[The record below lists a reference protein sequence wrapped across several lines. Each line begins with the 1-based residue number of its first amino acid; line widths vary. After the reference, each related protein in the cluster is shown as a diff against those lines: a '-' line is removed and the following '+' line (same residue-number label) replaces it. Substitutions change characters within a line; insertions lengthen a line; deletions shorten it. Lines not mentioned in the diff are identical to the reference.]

1 MDTAYY
7 IFYQVAMAASLLIT
21 SLIALLT
28 VRRRQVPGASA
39 MIALAAATFIW
50 TAGFLL
56 EANSA
61 TLERQLFFNN
71 IGYIGS
77 MSVPVALFFFAMHYT
92 TDSRRITGWR
102 VLAFCVVPLLTV
114 ILVWTNNYHNLM
126 WYDEHL
132 STSGPFTVTVKTYGP
147 FFWIMLVYNY
157 MLILGASII
166 LIRRLF
172 TGARLYTGQAISL
185 IIAVS
190 LPWIWNFIYVFD
202 LLSLPR
208 KDLTPVMFAISGLFI
223 ILGLMR
229 FQLLA
234 AVPFARRFLIEHLND
249 GVLAFDMRNRLLEAN
264 RVALTLF
271 GLDKKIIGS
280 KINADSPLKAMT
292 DRFLP
297 ELTESIE
304 LPLTKGNEERIYE
317 LETVPMYD
325 DHNRQVGWMAVLH
338 DITERKRR
346 ELEYRTIIQ
355 TTADGFWLTDM
366 QGRILDVNTAYCHMV
381 GYSRDELLQ
390 MTISDIDA
398 VENPEITGIHIERII
413 HEGKDHFETRHRH
426 KDGTLVDV
434 DVSVNY
440 IEISGGRMVIF
451 IRDITE
457 RKKMQEQLIAQ
468 DRLVSIGQLTAG
480 VAHELNNPLTGVI
493 GFSELL
499 LEKDLPADI
508 IADINIIHS
517 EAERAARI
525 VDNLLTFSRKHRE
538 EKTLT
543 DVNEVIEKTLLL
555 RTSEQKLKNIKTITR
570 LANDLPQIAAN
581 ALQLQQVFLNIIV
594 NAEFFMLEAH
604 RKGMLIITTEM
615 KDDFIR
621 IAFADDGPGIPPE
634 NLKHVFNPFF
644 TTKPVG
650 KGTGLGLSICHGI
663 ISEHGGSIRAESKPG
678 EGTTIIVELPVNPT
692 SSKENAE
699 LS

>member
-1 MDTAYY
+1 M
-7 IFYQVAMAASLLIT
+7 IVSLLIT
-21 SLIALLT
+21 TLIVILT

-39 MIALAAATFIW
+39 MISLGIATFIW

-56 EANSA
+56 EANST

-77 MSVPVALFFFAMHYT
+77 TAVPVALFFFALNYT
-92 TDSRRITGWR
+92 TDNRRNSVWR
-102 VLAFCVVPLLTV
+102 VLAFCVIPLLSL
-114 ILVWTNNYHNLM
+114 ILVWTNKYHNMM

-132 STSGPFTVTVKTYGP
+132 AESGPFTVTVKTYGL

-157 MLILGASII
+157 MLVLGASII

-190 LPWIWNFIYVFD
+190 LPWIWNAIYVFHI
-202 LLSLPR
+202 LELPR

-234 AVPFARRFLIEHLND
+234 AIPFARRFLIEHLND
-249 GVLAFDMRNRLLEAN
+249 GVLAFDMHKRLLEAN
-264 RVALTLF
+264 RMALTLF

-280 KINADSPLKAMT
+280 KIEGDSPLKTIT
-292 DRFLP
+292 DRFSL
-297 ELTESIE
+297 EFTESVE
-304 LPLTKGNEERIYE
+304 LPLTVANEVRINE

-325 DHNRQVGWMAVLH
+325 DHHRQVGWMAILR
-338 DITERKRR
+338 DITERKRH

-355 TTADGFWLTDM
+355 TTADGFWLTDL
-366 QGRILDVNTAYCHMV
+366 QGRILDVNNAYCHMV
-381 GYSRDELLQ
+381 GYSREELLE
-390 MTISDIDA
+390 MSITDIEVIEKPETI
-398 VENPEITGIHIERII
+398 NMHIERIM
-413 HEGKDHFETRHRH
+413 HEGKDRFETRHRH
-426 KDGTLVDV
+426 KNGTLIDV
-434 DVSVNY
+434 DISVNFLDFG
-440 IEISGGRMVIF
+440 GGRMIIF
-451 IRDITE
+451 IRDVTE
-457 RKKMQEQLIAQ
+457 RNKMQEQLIAQ

-480 VAHELNNPLTGVI
+480 VAHELNNPLTSVV

-499 LEKDLPADI
+499 LERELPADI

-525 VDNLLTFSRKHRE
+525 VENLLTFSRKHRE
-538 EKTLT
+538 EKILT
-543 DVNEVIEKTLLL
+543 DINEVIEKTLRL
-555 RTSEQKLKNIKTITR
+555 RTGEQKLNNIKTVIN
-570 LANDLPQIAAN
+570 LANNLPLIMGS

-604 RKGMLIITTEM
+604 KRGTLVITSEQ
-615 KDDFIR
+615 KDDYVR
-621 IAFADDGPGIPPE
+621 ISIKDDGPGIPQE

-644 TTKPVG
+644 TTKAVG

-663 ISEHGGSIRAESKPG
+663 ISEHGGRIWAESKPG
-678 EGTTIIVELPVNPT
+678 EGATFIIELPVITAANN
-692 SSKENAE
+692 SNSGVSDI
-699 LS
+699 L